1 MAVRSQHI
9 NGPIP
14 HDHANMLCLS
24 VTVPLALLP
33 RRQLVTDCGSDGEKR
48 RQTEHLFR
56 QEKSDRYEKEAARVA
71 FQRRSRAGTRERGSL
86 STEQQYSVKK
96 SRAGT
101 RRRRQPGKLSQGEV
115 GPVQEKEEA

>member
-86 STEQQYSVKK
+86 RGIS
-96 SRAGT
+96 SR
-101 RRRRQPGKLSQGEV
+101 EV
-115 GPVQEKEEA
+115 GPVRKGSKLDSL